1 MEEKVIARIILSQSG
16 GLTFDKT
23 LIDQS
28 LSQNYVNGFDLYNNN
43 VRSIPNNT
51 QNLTKN
57 YPTLRRFES
66 PYTDSLIK
74 LDPIKANVT
83 SSPFQPEQQHPTI
96 NFSKLSNLA
105 LSLNNPYFYNL
116 QGIIHNK
123 GEIKAF
129 NMSSSDDDID
139 AGNVK
144 FLTLLNDL
152 KTLYVG
158 PSFTD
163 RVNESR
169 SKKLNVLMNY
179 FSKDNTQN
187 DLKLDTKGCL
197 IYRNLNTN
205 TKFALYVDYFIKYP
219 NEVRSTSLPIY
230 FRELFLDKIL
240 KSQDKF
246 TPILH
251 FKPHLKKRRRKR
263 KRIYDDD

>member
-1 MEEKVIARIILSQSG
+1 M
-16 GLTFDKT
+16 
-23 LIDQS
+23 
-28 LSQNYVNGFDLYNNN
+28 
-43 VRSIPNNT
+43 
-51 QNLTKN
+51 
-57 YPTLRRFES
+57 
-66 PYTDSLIK
+66 
-74 LDPIKANVT
+74 
-83 SSPFQPEQQHPTI
+83 
-96 NFSKLSNLA
+96 
-105 LSLNNPYFYNL
+105 SLNNPYFYNL

-129 NMSSSDDDID
+129 DMSSDDDID
-139 AGNVK
+139 AENVK

-179 FSKDNTQN
+179 FSKDNIQN

-240 KSQDKF
+240 NSQDKF

-251 FKPHLKKRRRKR
+251 FKPRRLKKKKKKRKR
-263 KRIYDDD
+263 KRIDNNNDNNYDDNDDDDDDDGDDNDD

>member
-1 MEEKVIARIILSQSG
+1 
-16 GLTFDKT
+16 
-23 LIDQS
+23 
-28 LSQNYVNGFDLYNNN
+28 
-43 VRSIPNNT
+43 
-51 QNLTKN
+51 
-57 YPTLRRFES
+57 
-66 PYTDSLIK
+66 
-74 LDPIKANVT
+74 
-83 SSPFQPEQQHPTI
+83 
-96 NFSKLSNLA
+96 
-105 LSLNNPYFYNL
+105 
-116 QGIIHNK
+116 
-123 GEIKAF
+123 
-129 NMSSSDDDID
+129 MSSDID
-139 AGNVK
+139 SENVK

-169 SKKLNVLMNY
+169 IKKLNVLMNY

-205 TKFALYVDYFIKYP
+205 TKFDLYVDYFIKYP

-246 TPILH
+246 TPVLH
-251 FKPHLKKRRRKR
+251 FKPYLKKKKKPKKNR
-263 KRIYDDD
+263 

>member
-1 MEEKVIARIILSQSG
+1 MKL
-16 GLTFDKT
+16 KH
-23 LIDQS
+23 LIC
-28 LSQNYVNGFDLYNNN
+28 Y
-43 VRSIPNNT
+43 
-51 QNLTKN
+51 
-57 YPTLRRFES
+57 
-66 PYTDSLIK
+66 
-74 LDPIKANVT
+74 
-83 SSPFQPEQQHPTI
+83 H
-96 NFSKLSNLA
+96 
-105 LSLNNPYFYNL
+105 
-116 QGIIHNK
+116 HH
-123 GEIKAF
+123 
-129 NMSSSDDDID
+129 DDID
-139 AGNVK
+139 AENVK

-169 SKKLNVLMNY
+169 SKKLNVLINY
-179 FSKDNTQN
+179 FSKANTQN

-240 KSQDKF
+240 NSQDKF

-263 KRIYDDD
+263 KRIDDDD